1 LSIYL
6 STIFAGVAKY
16 IETGIAKIFYEPT
29 LVKINYINSSLH
41 RNYSFVSDISLCSL
55 RPLWLNH
62 SDATGNDIIYTF
74 SRTIFCAKNKFR
86 SAIAPK
92 NKASKKM

>member
-6 STIFAGVAKY
+6 LTIFAGVAKY
-16 IETGIAKIFYEPT
+16 IETGLAKIFCEPT

-74 SRTIFCAKNKFR
+74 SRTNFYEKNKFR